1 MAIQDAS
8 AGAHASPR
16 CHADRVQVVVD
27 NTAGGD
33 AQLAEEV
40 AQTLRGHGMEVELRT
55 PISAMSFD
63 TGVHLVSPGIAIR
76 VPDAEPSALRT
87 ISEVVRTALQRRTSL
102 RRRTRTVP
110 VHLGETGRVLTW
122 IDVFE

>member
-1 MAIQDAS
+1 M
-8 AGAHASPR
+8 
-16 CHADRVQVVVD
+16 QVVVD

-40 AQTLRGHGMEVELRT
+40 AQTLRDHGMEVELRT
-55 PISAMSFD
+55 PVSANRFD

-76 VPDAEPSALRT
+76 VPERPEASTLRT
-87 ISEVVRTALQRRTSL
+87 ITEVVRTALQRRTSL

-122 IDVFE
+122 IDVFEP